1 MSISMEYIMQAVI
14 LRLFNECEFMGFY
27 LKVCVKNVG
36 MNYVRIVLQ
45 VHGYA
50 TLYDAARS

>member
-1 MSISMEYIMQAVI
+1 MQAVI
-14 LRLFNECEFMGFY
+14 LRLLNECEFMGFY

-36 MNYVRIVLQ
+36 MNYTWIVLQ

-50 TLYDAARS
+50 TLY